1 MQRNCKTNSDARGQ
15 ELSKKDSVF
24 YKGSLTIKVLVNIMK
39 ILTLFSEG
47 RSELQ
52 TEIDKATKREQVVQ
66 LVQNQLNSLEKVYVK
81 ELSITQ
87 ARLLFF
93 LLEILRQSIN
103 TLLAVNE
110 TKVVDP
116 QPQQIVN
123 QTGITSPKSLIL
135 RLLQGIVCTGILGV
149 LFSLTS
155 TEPAAWMGILL
166 ISLLVGLEVAFEL
179 DKDNYKNIPGS
190 FQIGEAPQMLLQIDS
205 KILLDNLAD
214 ALNTIDLAVASVIE
228 EKPLDSSGIENQPEL
243 LLFLQRLMGASF
255 LEKPQMTLELAQLL
269 PQILMEQGIRAQ
281 IYRADDNSHR
291 EYFDFEPS
299 IDRSKQDYTTITP
312 ALLNGDRLLRRGRVI
327 EPAKLISS
335 S

>member
-1 MQRNCKTNSDARGQ
+1 
-15 ELSKKDSVF
+15 
-24 YKGSLTIKVLVNIMK
+24 MK

-66 LVQNQLNSLEKVYVK
+66 LVQNQLNSLEKAYIK

-110 TKVVDP
+110 TKVVDK

-123 QTGITSPKSLIL
+123 QTGITFPKSLIL
-135 RLLQGIVCTGILGV
+135 KVLQGIVCTGILGV
-149 LFSLTS
+149 LFSLAS

-166 ISLLVGLEVAFEL
+166 ISLLVGLEVAFE
-179 DKDNYKNIPGS
+179 DKNISG
-190 FQIGEAPQMLLQIDS
+190 FQSGEAPQMLVQIDS

-214 ALNTIDLAVASVIE
+214 ALNTIDLAIASVIE

>member
-1 MQRNCKTNSDARGQ
+1 
-15 ELSKKDSVF
+15 
-24 YKGSLTIKVLVNIMK
+24 MK
-39 ILTLFSEG
+39 ILTLFSER

-66 LVQNQLNSLEKVYVK
+66 LVQNQLNSLEKVYIK

-110 TKVVDP
+110 TKVVDL

-123 QTGITSPKSLIL
+123 QRISLPKNLIL
-135 RLLQGIVCTGILGV
+135 RVLQGIVCTGILGV

-166 ISLLVGLEVAFEL
+166 ISLLVGLEVAFE
-179 DKDNYKNIPGS
+179 DKDNYKNIPG
-190 FQIGEAPQMLLQIDS
+190 FQIGEAPQMLVQIDS

-281 IYRADDNSHR
+281 IYRADDNIHR

>member
-1 MQRNCKTNSDARGQ
+1 LQRNCKTNSDARGQ

-66 LVQNQLNSLEKVYVK
+66 LVQNQLNSLEKVYIK

-166 ISLLVGLEVAFEL
+166 ISLLVGLEVAFE
-179 DKDNYKNIPGS
+179 DKDNHKNIPGS
-190 FQIGEAPQMLLQIDS
+190 FQIGEAPQMLVQINS
-205 KILLDNLAD
+205 KILLDNLA
-214 ALNTIDLAVASVIE
+214 
-228 EKPLDSSGIENQPEL
+228 
-243 LLFLQRLMGASF
+243 
-255 LEKPQMTLELAQLL
+255 
-269 PQILMEQGIRAQ
+269 
-281 IYRADDNSHR
+281 
-291 EYFDFEPS
+291 
-299 IDRSKQDYTTITP
+299 
-312 ALLNGDRLLRRGRVI
+312 
-327 EPAKLISS
+327 
-335 S
+335 